1 MKKKYN
7 DAELPIYEI
16 VVDDTDQT
24 GIRLISIVDNPA
36 IELKGVAFNEN
47 GPVKEYKFKAQED
60 KQIIVG
66 PAMIPNMKIKRKDE
80 DGNYYY
86 NIFSKDTI
94 YKLVQKFNRKG
105 GNNRINVDHSKQMV
119 DGYIMEDW
127 IVEDDYYD
135 KSRHYGFDVPVGT
148 WMVSIKIEDKNFWQN
163 EVKDLGKFGFSI
175 EGILGERP
183 IEYSSIMSIN
193 DHIDNLSDGE
203 VFELLKKFKSK

>member
-36 IELKGVAFNEN
+36 IERKGVAFNEN

-86 NIFSKDTI
+86 NIF
-94 YKLVQKFNRKG
+94 
-105 GNNRINVDHSKQMV
+105 
-119 DGYIMEDW
+119 
-127 IVEDDYYD
+127 
-135 KSRHYGFDVPVGT
+135 
-148 WMVSIKIEDKNFWQN
+148 KIEQLLLLIRWQ
-163 EVKDLGKFGFSI
+163 LI
-175 EGILGERP
+175 
-183 IEYSSIMSIN
+183 
-193 DHIDNLSDGE
+193 
-203 VFELLKKFKSK
+203 LLKMLRI